1 MTSLHFILQI
11 NPYLTNVFY
20 FMYDILST
28 GRIVYLRAM
37 ACCRQII

>member
-1 MTSLHFILQI
+1 MTLLHFILQI
-11 NPYLTNVFY
+11 NPYLTNV
-20 FMYDILST
+20 DILST